1 MSRAERIPD
10 TPAPRVPPGSR
21 ERREPP
27 EDRLGREAHAEPVED
42 AGPELRGERD
52 DVARPRAL
60 MRDDGE
66 RVAGGEADGPIRLAA
81 PEAGAFD
88 EPGGGELHAP
98 VGLAPARHRR
108 VAREGLDA
116 RAVGGAD
123 DRVREER
130 AAAPAVLV
138 AGIEHHGLGAA
149 AWEG

>member
-10 TPAPRVPPGSR
+10 TPAPRVSPGSR

-66 RVAGGEADGPIRLAA
+66 RVAGG
-81 PEAGAFD
+81 
-88 EPGGGELHAP
+88 GGGGAHRPAP
-98 VGLAPARHRR
+98 PSDG
-108 VAREGLDA
+108 
-116 RAVGGAD
+116 AVGGAAGG
-123 DRVREER
+123 E
-130 AAAPAVLV
+130 APPPPPPV
-138 AGIEHHGLGAA
+138 AQR
-149 AWEG
+149 

>member
-1 MSRAERIPD
+1 MPALRAS
-10 TPAPRVPPGSR
+10 PGSR

-27 EDRLGREAHAEPVED
+27 EHRFWREPHAEPVGH
-42 AGPELRGERD
+42 AGPELRGESD

-66 RVAGGEADGPIRLAA
+66 RVAGGEADGPIPPAA

-98 VGLAPARHRR
+98 VGLEPARHRPI
-108 VAREGLDA
+108 AREGFDA

-123 DRVREER
+123 DRGREKR
-130 AAAPAVLV
+130 AAAPAIPV
-138 AGIEHHGLGAA
+138 AWID
-149 AWEG
+149 

>member
-1 MSRAERIPD
+1 MSRAERTAD
-10 TPAPRVPPGSR
+10 SPAPRASSGSQ

-27 EDRLGREAHAEPVED
+27 EDRLGRGAHAEPVED

-98 VGLAPARHRR
+98 VGLEPARHRPI
-108 VAREGLDA
+108 AREGFDA
-116 RAVGGAD
+116 RAVRGAD
-123 DRVREER
+123 EPVRGER
-130 AAAPAVLV
+130 TAAPA
-138 AGIEHHGLGAA
+138 HR
-149 AWEG
+149 